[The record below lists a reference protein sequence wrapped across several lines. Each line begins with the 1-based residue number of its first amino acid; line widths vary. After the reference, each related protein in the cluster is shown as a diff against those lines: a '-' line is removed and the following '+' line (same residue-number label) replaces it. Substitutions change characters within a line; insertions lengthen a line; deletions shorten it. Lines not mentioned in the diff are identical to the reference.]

1 MAKILMKVT
10 DRFRQL
16 QSRERKLIIL
26 SIPLLA
32 LTTIFAILAPL
43 IDQRASLSDE
53 LVALNTDMV
62 WLVEQREVVQ
72 RLNSGCASRDIMD
85 GSSREKLN
93 KLSRR
98 NQIRLESVT
107 NSSGLIK
114 VSFSGSDANRS
125 LQMAHQIAC
134 SGFKIE
140 SFSLARRSSSE
151 LKGSM
156 EVAVSES

>member
-1 MAKILMKVT
+1 MAKIFMKVT

-43 IDQRASLSDE
+43 INQRANLSDE
-53 LVALNTDMV
+53 LVALNTDMA

-72 RLNSGCASRDIMD
+72 RLNSGCASREIMG
-85 GSSREKLN
+85 GSSRDKLN

-98 NQIRLESVT
+98 NQIRLESVI
-107 NSSGLIK
+107 NSNGLIN

-125 LQMAHQIAC
+125 LQMVHQIAC

-140 SFSLARRSSSE
+140 SFSLARLSSSE

>member
-1 MAKILMKVT
+1 MAKIFMKVT
-10 DRFRQL
+10 DRFSQL
-16 QSRERKLIIL
+16 QPRERKLIIL

-43 IDQRASLSDE
+43 INQRASLSDE

-98 NQIRLESVT
+98 NQIRLESVA

-134 SGFKIE
+134 SGFKIG
-140 SFSLARRSSSE
+140 SFSLVRLSSSE

>member
-1 MAKILMKVT
+1 MVKIFMKFT
-10 DRFRQL
+10 DRFSQL

-43 IDQRASLSDE
+43 INQRANLSDE

-62 WLVEQREVVQ
+62 WLVEQRDIVQ
-72 RLNSGCASRDIMD
+72 RLNSGCANRDIMD

-140 SFSLARRSSSE
+140 SFSLERLSSSE

-156 EVAVSES
+156 EVDISES

>member
-1 MAKILMKVT
+1 MIN
-10 DRFRQL
+10 
-16 QSRERKLIIL
+16 
-26 SIPLLA
+26 
-32 LTTIFAILAPL
+32 
-43 IDQRASLSDE
+43 QRANLSDE

-98 NQIRLESVT
+98 NQIRFESVT
-107 NSSGLIK
+107 NSSGLTK

-140 SFSLARRSSSE
+140 SFSLARLSSSE

>member
-1 MAKILMKVT
+1 MVKIFMKFT
-10 DRFRQL
+10 DRFSQL

-43 IDQRASLSDE
+43 INQRANLSDE

-62 WLVEQREVVQ
+62 WLVEQRDIVQ
-72 RLNSGCASRDIMD
+72 RLNSGCANRDIMD

-140 SFSLARRSSSE
+140 SFSLERLSSSE